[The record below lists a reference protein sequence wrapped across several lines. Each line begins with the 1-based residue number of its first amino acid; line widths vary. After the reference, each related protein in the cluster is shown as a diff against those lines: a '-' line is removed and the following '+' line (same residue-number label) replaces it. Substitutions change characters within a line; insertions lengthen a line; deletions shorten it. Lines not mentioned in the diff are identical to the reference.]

1 VTLFSKKVIL
11 EIYTETFT
19 NTTYHILD
27 LVQLYRKEK
36 FIHELVIT
44 EVGVGGKVPIIV
56 LFLLLTYV

>member
-1 VTLFSKKVIL
+1 MTLFSKKVIL